1 MANNENLTA
10 ESIFTLI
17 DNQSV
22 SKEGGIKLIENYG
35 IRKQREFMN
44 SLQEEYPTSKKIM
57 EAIERI
63 NNQLD
68 EMLKS
73 IIGVEN

>member
-1 MANNENLTA
+1 MTNNKNFTA
-10 ESIFTLI
+10 ESIFTMI

-35 IRKQREFMN
+35 IQKQREFMD

-57 EAIERI
+57 ETIDSI
-63 NNQLD
+63 NRQLD
-68 EMLKS
+68 EMLKN
-73 IIGVEN
+73 ILGVEN

>member
-1 MANNENLTA
+1 MTNNENFTA
-10 ESIFTLI
+10 ENIFDMI

-22 SKEGGIKLIENYG
+22 SKDGGVKLIENYG
-35 IRKQREFMN
+35 IRKQREIMN
-44 SLQEEYPTSKKIM
+44 SLQEDFPASKKIM

-73 IIGVEN
+73 ITGVEN